1 MCPRRVAK
9 QHRWPLRNAR
19 SPAQHLHLEGRSRA
33 TGDGVPRPQ
42 SARDDRAVR
51 CRARPAR
58 QCPRQYHRL
67 PHLNLQNI
75 RCGRYAARPVA
86 GRLGDPRRP
95 PMRSRHRR
103 VPDGNEPAAAVI
115 IASRGGNVFRR
126 SAFAWAL
133 AATAAFLLAMSGA
146 ALAEAPSGPP
156 ITIGFSM
163 PLTGGLAVNGTSGL
177 LAMQIWTEDTNKKGG
192 LLGRPVKLVYYDDQT
207 NPSLVPGIYTKLL
220 DVDKVDLVVSAYGT
234 NVTAPAL
241 PVVIQ
246 HNMTFMG
253 LFAMDV
259 NEEFHYPKYFS
270 MLPVGP
276 DPRAAISEGFFE
288 IIEANKDKLGLK
300 TIALAVDDGEATRN
314 TADGARVNIK
324 KAGLEVV
331 YDKTYPPTTTD
342 FTPIIR

>member
-1 MCPRRVAK
+1 MLRQRTRV
-9 QHRWPLRNAR
+9 R
-19 SPAQHLHLEGRSRA
+19 S
-33 TGDGVPRPQ
+33 
-42 SARDDRAVR
+42 
-51 CRARPAR
+51 
-58 QCPRQYHRL
+58 
-67 PHLNLQNI
+67 
-75 RCGRYAARPVA
+75 A
-86 GRLGDPRRP
+86 G
-95 PMRSRHRR
+95 
-103 VPDGNEPAAAVI
+103 AAVVVAVAI
-115 IASRGGNVFRR
+115 TFAPS
-126 SAFAWAL
+126 SAV
-133 AATAAFLLAMSGA
+133 AAET
-146 ALAEAPSGPP
+146 PSGPP

-163 PLTGGLAVNGTSGL
+163 PLTGGLVVNGTSGL
-177 LAMQIWTEDTNKKGG
+177 LAMQIWAEDTNKKGG
-192 LLGRPVKLVYYDDQT
+192 LLGRPVKLDYYDDQT

-342 FTPIIR
+342 FTPIIRAIAATNPTSFILPPTRRTALA